1 MSVKDSKKILSNI
14 TWGEGITEQGKGELG
29 DAATE
34 AKNLSE
40 DNVADFAKEVAKY
53 LQNSVKS
60 VEDEG
65 VYTIS
70 GLKAGYYLVKD
81 KDNTLTNKDDFY
93 TAYIMEVVGNVEA
106 NPKGKKPTLDK
117 QIKHNES
124 NKWGVVGDNQIGDTV
139 EFRTITSVPDT
150 KGYDTYSYIIQ
161 DTMSAGL
168 TSNVKINT
176 DVIIKVN
183 NEDDKVLESQYYT
196 VAQDGTNLNKFSITV
211 DIINAVKDGKMKAG
225 ESLYSYYTGVLNKNA
240 LIYDAGKQ
248 DNTAYLEYSNN
259 PNNTADKG
267 KTPDKKVYDWT
278 FKMDVNKV
286 DNKSASLTGA
296 KFVLSKKGNLGEL
309 SESDVDSKA
318 NDLISLIANNGEYTV
333 APANTQ
339 ETTTKVIE
347 AGSTTIKGLDDNT
360 DYYLYEIKAPTHY
373 NKLKAPVKF
382 NIAAEYNAAG
392 AGLLEGK
399 PTVTIDN
406 GRPNTNLVANVVN
419 ESGSTLPSTGGIGTT
434 IFYVVG
440 AILMVG
446 AAILLITKKRAEN

>member
-1 MSVKDSKKILSNI
+1 
-14 TWGEGITEQGKGELG
+14 
-29 DAATE
+29 
-34 AKNLSE
+34 
-40 DNVADFAKEVAKY
+40 
-53 LQNSVKS
+53 
-60 VEDEG
+60 
-65 VYTIS
+65 
-70 GLKAGYYLVKD
+70 
-81 KDNTLTNKDDFY
+81 
-93 TAYIMEVVGNVEA
+93 
-106 NPKGKKPTLDK
+106 
-117 QIKHNES
+117 
-124 NKWGVVGDNQIGDTV
+124 
-139 EFRTITSVPDT
+139 
-150 KGYDTYSYIIQ
+150 
-161 DTMSAGL
+161 MSAGL
-168 TSNVKINT
+168 TSNVKEAK
-176 DVIIKVN
+176 DVTIKVN
-183 NEDDKVLESQYYT
+183 DNGDALSTDYYKVT
-196 VAQDGTNLNKFSITV
+196 PDATNPNKFSITV
-211 DIINAVKDGKMKAG
+211 NIIKAINDGMMSAG
-225 ESLYSYYTGVLNKNA
+225 NSLYSYYSGVLNKDA
-240 LIYDAGKQ
+240 IIYDHGKQ

-259 PNNTADKG
+259 PNNTDDKG

-360 DYYLYEIKAPTHY
+360 EYYLYEIKAPTHY

-382 NIAAEYNAAG
+382 NIAAAYNDAG
-392 AGLLEGK
+392 DELLKEN

-406 GRPNTNLVANVVN
+406 GQPNTNLVANVVN

-440 AILMVG
+440 GILMVG